1 MAFLEAT
8 MPMFEMTQHLVA
20 NVEVRI
26 DGDTATVSAMFNN
39 PMRLPDGDAWF
50 TGGWY
55 HHDLAHFHHC
65 RCPSSF
71 SGHRPYLPRFEH
83 F

>member
-1 MAFLEAT
+1 
-8 MPMFEMTQHLVA
+8 HLVA

-55 HHDLAHFHHC
+55 HHDLVRTGDGWRSRNLREETAWFD
-65 RCPSSF
+65 RAPF
-71 SGHRPYLPRFEH
+71 
-83 F
+83 